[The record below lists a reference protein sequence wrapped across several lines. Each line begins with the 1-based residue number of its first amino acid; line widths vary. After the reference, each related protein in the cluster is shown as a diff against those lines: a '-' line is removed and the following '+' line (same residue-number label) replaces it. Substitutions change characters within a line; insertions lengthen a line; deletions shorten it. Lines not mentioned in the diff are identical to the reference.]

1 MRKLLILVP
10 ILFFGIK
17 PYQQTTQQVNK
28 TDTLTSFAID
38 TLALSA
44 VNTHTEMQANLSQN
58 LEEKK
63 RQLQVQ
69 KSKLL
74 QEIKLIQQR
83 KRERQRQR
91 QEKREIQ
98 ELINDLEKFNNRG
111 L

>member
-28 TDTLTSFAID
+28 TDTLRSFAID
-38 TLALSA
+38 TLALSV
-44 VNTHTEMQANLSQN
+44 VNMQTEIQSNVAQN

-98 ELINDLEKFNNRG
+98 ELINDLEKFKNRG